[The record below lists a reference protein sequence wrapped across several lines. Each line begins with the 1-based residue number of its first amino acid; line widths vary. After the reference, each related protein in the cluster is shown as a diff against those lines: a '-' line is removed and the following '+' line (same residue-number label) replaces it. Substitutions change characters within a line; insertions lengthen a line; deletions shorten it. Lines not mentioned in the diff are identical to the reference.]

1 MISVLAPA
9 KINLFLR
16 VCGKDDRGYHHLDSL
31 IVFTEFGDQLTLEL
45 ASDDALSVKGEFSS
59 VLGDAALA
67 GPGFNRQTPD
77 NIGADNLVM
86 RALDGYRQAGGVIGG
101 LAITLE
107 KNIPVGAGLGGGSA
121 DAAALLRAVNALSRA
136 PLDSSALYDL
146 AANLGADVP
155 VCLTGGCQRIAGIGD
170 SMTPFTMPQTG
181 AILLANPRI
190 PLSTKDVFT
199 HFGGHYSGFAG
210 SLDKLDAAGL
220 VALGNDLTPAALALV
235 PQIRSCLEIMETASG
250 VKCAAMSGSGASC
263 FALFE
268 QASDAKAAAAQLE
281 TAGYWAIASQIYQ
294 ID

>member
-31 IVFTEFGDQLTLEL
+31 IVFTEFGDRLTFEP
-45 ASDDALSVKGEFSS
+45 AADDALIVTGEFST
-59 VLGDAALA
+59 ALDNA
-67 GPGFNRQTPD
+67 EIATPRFNRQTQ
-77 NIGADNLVM
+77 DNLVM
-86 RALDGYRQAGGVIGG
+86 RALDGYRQAGGVIDG

-136 PLDSSALYDL
+136 PLDSSVLYDL
-146 AANLGADVP
+146 AASLGADVP
-155 VCLTGGCQRIAGIGD
+155 VCLAGGCQRIAGIGD

-210 SLDKLDAAGL
+210 SLDGLDAADL

-235 PQIRSCLEIMETASG
+235 PQIRSCLEIMEAASG

-294 ID
+294 VD

>member
-31 IVFTEFGDQLTLEL
+31 IVFTEFGDRLTFEP
-45 ASDDALSVKGEFSS
+45 AANDALIVTGEFSR
-59 VLGDAALA
+59 ALDNA
-67 GPGFNRQTPD
+67 EIATPRFNRQTQ
-77 NIGADNLVM
+77 DNLVM
-86 RALDGYRQAGGVIGG
+86 RALDGYRQAGGVIDG

-136 PLDSSALYDL
+136 PLDSSVLYDL
-146 AANLGADVP
+146 AASLGADVP
-155 VCLTGGCQRIAGIGD
+155 VCLAGGCQRIAGIGD

-210 SLDKLDAAGL
+210 SLDGLDAAGL

-235 PQIRSCLEIMETASG
+235 PQIRSCLEIMEAASG

-294 ID
+294 VD